1 MKDFMLV
8 VLLAISLGGFA
19 FGALHHTRFV
29 RAGGQIGFQIKTAEQ
44 LTDAGRREKQGM
56 VVGYAIFFLSIA
68 AMLVISTVWG
78 PIGK

>member
-29 RAGGQIGFQIKTAEQ
+29 RAGGQKGLQVKPTEQ
-44 LTDAGRREKQGM
+44 LTDVGRKAKQGM
-56 VVGYAIFFLSIA
+56 VVGYSIFFLSIA
-68 AMLVISTVWG
+68 ARLVISTVWG